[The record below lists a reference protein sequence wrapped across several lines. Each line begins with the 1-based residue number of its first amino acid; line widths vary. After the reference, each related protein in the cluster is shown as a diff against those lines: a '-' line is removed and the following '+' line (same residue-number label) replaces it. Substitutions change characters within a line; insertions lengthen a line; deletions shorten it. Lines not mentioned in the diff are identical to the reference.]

1 MPLRLN
7 KMKGSAAVSISTA
20 AISSFVAPSFTS
32 NPASNWATNWAT
44 KWTTKRAHAHF
55 ATKFAT
61 NFGAYGAEAYGVNG

>member
-32 NPASNWATNWAT
+32 NPASNWAT